1 MHKPE
6 FSCLMRNP
14 ASLFLPPACFSHLPC
29 PGYRSIP
36 SRPPTPPAPPGRE
49 APYPQGFSAALCPY
63 RAARASS
70 TRTVA
75 GASAGSGSGTCSS

>member
-14 ASLFLPPACFSHLPC
+14 ASLFLPPALPGL
-29 PGYRSIP
+29 PLDP
-36 SRPPTPPAPPGRE
+36 PRPPTPPAPPGRE

-63 RAARASS
+63 RAVRASS

-75 GASAGSGSGTCSS
+75 GAPAGSGSGTRSS